1 MSLDI
6 SLKCTYGLWNN
17 LEVYAVIPYIHNWAG
32 NVREPVPRGG
42 ARTTSRTNSPWPW
55 ECKSTWRE
63 KTPPPTSPPYCPW
76 SMHFSR
82 FFRRHRG

>member
-32 NVREPVPRGG
+32 NVREPVPRGA
-42 ARTTSRTNSPWPW
+42 ARTTSLRVS
-55 ECKSTWRE
+55 R
-63 KTPPPTSPPYCPW
+63 CP
-76 SMHFSR
+76 SI
-82 FFRRHRG
+82 